1 MGGEGHGEGEM
12 VCGEHKAVFLYIQGH
27 QQDRARLLSGMHA
40 GRTRKNCVKFKQE
53 FQIGCLLQA
62 FSPHEDS
69 QAVAQVSQRGC
80 ADTVLGDFA
89 TRLSWSGL
97 TADPAV
103 SSRLD

>member
-1 MGGEGHGEGEM
+1 MGGEGHVGGEM

-62 FSPHEDS
+62 FSPMRTAKQWHRFPREVVQTLSLETLLLDCPGL
-69 QAVAQVSQRGC
+69 VSQ
-80 ADTVLGDFA
+80 LI
-89 TRLSWSGL
+89 LL
-97 TADPAV
+97 
-103 SSRLD
+103 